1 MTDFPCLTGIFPR
14 ITYTHYSSCFP
25 LIPCKK
31 GVSVFFV
38 AALEI
43 LECGTKF
50 SCKSSFKAE
59 QTQQSQLF
67 FIWQASKSLG
77 YVCVGLS
84 LDCPC
89 LYRFSFFNSRA
100 QHWREWNKCGL
111 TSAVQ
116 RGIMTS
122 SLSAGDAPVHAA
134 QHPVSFFA
142 STLHL
147 DWACCPPESPSPF
160 PQNCSPAG

>member
-14 ITYTHYSSCFP
+14 ITYTHYSSCFS

-116 RGIMTS
+116 RGIMRNNDFIS
-122 SLSAGDAPVHAA
+122 VC
-134 QHPVSFFA
+134 
-142 STLHL
+142 
-147 DWACCPPESPSPF
+147 WWCPCS
-160 PQNCSPAG
+160 CSPASCQLLCQHPPFGLSLLSTRIP